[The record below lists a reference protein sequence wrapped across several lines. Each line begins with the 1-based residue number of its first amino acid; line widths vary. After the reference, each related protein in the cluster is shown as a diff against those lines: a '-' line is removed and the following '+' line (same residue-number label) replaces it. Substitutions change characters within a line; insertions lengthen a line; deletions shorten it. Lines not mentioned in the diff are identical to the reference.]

1 VHGVD
6 GEAQALLA
14 ATANAG
20 RTQSDWNWQGDLD
33 PDTLEIVQQPSGTG
47 FENNGCEAGGRVY
60 VCQSLSGSYRVL
72 EHDVVGAL
80 GDTVPPSG
88 GPAVVTAF
96 APIQSATALPD
107 VTVVLNG
114 LGFLAAPLA
123 IPGVINPLGV
133 NPNVMTSLGI
143 IIHDNLTG
151 RGSLSLPM
159 PALPVGTVFTLQ
171 AVTLMASG
179 TGPVVLSN
187 TFGVAYR

>member
-1 VHGVD
+1 MW
-6 GEAQALLA
+6 
-14 ATANAG
+14 
-20 RTQSDWNWQGDLD
+20 S
-33 PDTLEIVQQPSGTG
+33 
-47 FENNGCEAGGRVY
+47 
-60 VCQSLSGSYRVL
+60 
-72 EHDVVGAL
+72 AL
-80 GDTVPPSG
+80 GDTVPATG

-96 APIQSATALPD
+96 APIQSAAALPD

-123 IPGVINPLGV
+123 SPGVINPLGV